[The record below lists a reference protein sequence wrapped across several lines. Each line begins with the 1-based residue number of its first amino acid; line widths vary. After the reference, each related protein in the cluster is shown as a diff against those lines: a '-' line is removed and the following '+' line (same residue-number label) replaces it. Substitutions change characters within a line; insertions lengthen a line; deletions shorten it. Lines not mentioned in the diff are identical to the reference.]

1 MKKYKN
7 NYLPYILL
15 LIQPAFMATN
25 SIIARAGVIHV
36 PPISLA
42 FFRWFLVFLILLPFT
57 INNIS
62 KNRNYLNKESK
73 KLFFLGF
80 MGCGVCGAFPFLAGM
95 TTTVTNIGIIYT
107 SSPIFI
113 ILISSIFFKEKIFR
127 LQIYG
132 LALCLFGVLLII
144 MKGKIS
150 LLISLKFT
158 SGDLWVLGAAI
169 GWALYAIFLLRWK
182 SKFSFFARFCLIAFL
197 GSVSLFPFTVIENIF
212 VREINFDKYFYF
224 WTLFAAISPGIIAYT
239 IHQKVQKSL
248 GASTTG
254 FILYLFAIYGAF
266 YGIIFFNEKLE
277 IYHYV
282 GASLVFLGVFFAKK
296 KT

>member
-1 MKKYKN
+1 
-7 NYLPYILL
+7 
-15 LIQPAFMATN
+15 MATN
-25 SIIARAGVIHV
+25 SIIARGGVIHV

-62 KNRNYLNKESK
+62 KNRNYLIKESK

-127 LQIYG
+127 LQICG
-132 LALCLFGVLLII
+132 LALCLFGVLLVI

-150 LLISLKFT
+150 LLMSLKFT

-182 SKFSFFARFCLIAFL
+182 SRFSFFARFCLIAFL
-197 GSVSLFPFTVIENIF
+197 GSVSLFPFTIIENIF
-212 VREINFDKYFYF
+212 IREINFDKYFYF

-266 YGIIFFNEKLE
+266 YGIIFFNEILK

-282 GASLVFLGVFFAKK
+282 GASLVFLGVFFARK

>member
-1 MKKYKN
+1 
-7 NYLPYILL
+7 
-15 LIQPAFMATN
+15 MATN
-25 SIIARAGVIHV
+25 SIIARGGVIHV

-62 KNRNYLNKESK
+62 KNRSYLIKESK

-254 FILYLFAIYGAF
+254 FILFLFAIYGAF
-266 YGIIFFNEKLE
+266 YGIIFFNERLE

-282 GASLVFLGVFFAKK
+282 GAFLVFIGVFFAKK

>member
-1 MKKYKN
+1 
-7 NYLPYILL
+7 
-15 LIQPAFMATN
+15 MATN
-25 SIIARAGVIHV
+25 SIIARGGVIHV

-62 KNRNYLNKESK
+62 KNRSYLIKESK

-127 LQIYG
+127 LQICG
-132 LALCLFGVLLII
+132 LALCLFGVLLVI

-150 LLISLKFT
+150 LLMSLKF
-158 SGDLWVLGAAI
+158 I

-182 SKFSFFARFCLIAFL
+182 SRFSFFARFCLIAFL
-197 GSVSLFPFTVIENIF
+197 GSVSLLPFTIIENIF
-212 VREINFDKYFYF
+212 IREINFDKYFYF

-266 YGIIFFNEKLE
+266 YGIIFFNESLK

-282 GASLVFLGVFFAKK
+282 GASLVFLGVFFARK

>member
-1 MKKYKN
+1 
-7 NYLPYILL
+7 
-15 LIQPAFMATN
+15 MATN
-25 SIIARAGVIHV
+25 SIIARGGVIHV

-62 KNRNYLNKESK
+62 KNRSYLIKESK

-127 LQIYG
+127 LQICG
-132 LALCLFGVLLII
+132 LALCLFGVLLVI

-150 LLISLKFT
+150 LLMSLKFT

-182 SKFSFFARFCLIAFL
+182 SRFSFFARFCLIAFL
-197 GSVSLFPFTVIENIF
+197 GSVSLLPFTIIENIF
-212 VREINFDKYFYF
+212 IREINFDKYFYF

-266 YGIIFFNEKLE
+266 YGIIFFNESLK

-282 GASLVFLGVFFAKK
+282 GASLVFLGVFFARK

>member
-1 MKKYKN
+1 
-7 NYLPYILL
+7 
-15 LIQPAFMATN
+15 MATN
-25 SIIARAGVIHV
+25 SIIAKGGVIYV

-42 FFRWFLVFLILLPFT
+42 FYRWFFVFLILLPFVVNS
-57 INNIS
+57 IL
-62 KNRNYLNKESK
+62 KNHNYLIKESK
-73 KLFFLGF
+73 QLFFLGF
-80 MGCGVCGAFPFLAGM
+80 MGCGICGAFPFLAGL

-127 LQIYG
+127 LQIVG
-132 LALCLFGVLLII
+132 LALCLLGVFLII

-150 LLISLKFT
+150 LLLSFKFT
-158 SGDLWVLGAAI
+158 TGDLWVLGAAI

-182 SKFSFFARFCLIAFL
+182 SRFSFFVRFCLIAFM
-197 GSVSLFPFTVIENIF
+197 GSISLLPFMIVENTFFRSID
-212 VREINFDKYFYF
+212 FDKYFYF
-224 WTLFAAISPGIIAYT
+224 WTLFAALSPGIIAYT

-266 YGIIFFNEKLE
+266 YGIIFFNEKIEL
-277 IYHYV
+277 YHYL
-282 GASLVFLGVFFAKK
+282 GAILVFTGVFFAKK
-296 KT
+296 KINN

>member
-1 MKKYKN
+1 
-7 NYLPYILL
+7 
-15 LIQPAFMATN
+15 MATN

-62 KNRNYLNKESK
+62 KNRNYLNKEYK

-113 ILISSIFFKEKIFR
+113 ILISTIFFKEKIFR

-197 GSVSLFPFTVIENIF
+197 GSVSLFPFTIIENIF
-212 VREINFDKYFYF
+212 VREINFGKYFYF

-254 FILYLFAIYGAF
+254 FILFLFAIYGAF
-266 YGIIFFNEKLE
+266 YGIIFFNERLE

-282 GASLVFLGVFFAKK
+282 GAFLVFIGVFFAKK

>member
-1 MKKYKN
+1 
-7 NYLPYILL
+7 
-15 LIQPAFMATN
+15 MATN
-25 SIIARAGVIHV
+25 SIIARGGVIHV

-62 KNRNYLNKESK
+62 KNRNYLNRESK

-113 ILISSIFFKEKIFR
+113 ILISSIFFKEKIFK

-132 LALCLFGVLLII
+132 LALCLLGILLII
-144 MKGKIS
+144 TKGKIS
-150 LLISLKFT
+150 LLLSLKFT

-169 GWALYAIFLLRWK
+169 GWALYAVFLLRWK

-197 GSVSLFPFTVIENIF
+197 GSISLFPFAFIENFF

-224 WTLFAAISPGIIAYT
+224 WVLFAAISPGIIAYT
-239 IHQKVQKSL
+239 IHERVQKTL

-254 FILYLFAIYGAF
+254 FTLYLFAIYGAF
-266 YGIIFFNEKLE
+266 YGIIFFKEKLE
-277 IYHYV
+277 IYHYI
-282 GASLVFLGVFFAKK
+282 GALLVFCGVFFAKK
-296 KT
+296 KEK